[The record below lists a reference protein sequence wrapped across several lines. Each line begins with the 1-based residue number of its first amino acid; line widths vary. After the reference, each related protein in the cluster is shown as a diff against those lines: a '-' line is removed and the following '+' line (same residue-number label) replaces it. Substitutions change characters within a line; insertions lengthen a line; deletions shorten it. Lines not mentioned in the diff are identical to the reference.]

1 MTESWGNFESP
12 EEKARRE
19 RDETFNSENRSKER
33 EREIEKR
40 SRETERDK
48 RDKRG

>member
-1 MTESWGNFESP
+1 MTEQWDNFESP

-19 RDETFNSENRSKER
+19 AATRSREELAKKER

-40 SRETERDK
+40 QRDIDQR